1 MKRLLALLALLI
13 AGASQLFPPIHAQ
26 SISSYVVASSL
37 SGADACVQIANG
49 WAVLVAAGY
58 TAGVV
63 DARSFQGNQTCSE
76 NPFTNYPVGAS
87 GNNNFSG
94 TLLLSGA
101 NFLLSDTMIIP
112 GGARITGAGGRTMN
126 NPPFTQAGAGF
137 QAMNSFP
144 AGHQIV
150 QYGISRT
157 NNPEGIWIDHVGIN
171 CMHPDSTFDGS
182 SIGILNKYA
191 QENSGGDH
199 IDMVGCETGI
209 DIESGGDDSGPFDSL
224 HITITGGDA
233 TAHCVTIGLGFSFR
247 GIHGFSCVGQSSGT
261 QQNVGVYIDG
271 ENTMIESAHIEQFVT
286 GIEVASAHF
295 VQGLTLTNI
304 GCQGGVTNVMTTCID
319 IASANNPMG
328 YFINNVR
335 VVNSGSGLP
344 NVLVDHVNGGV
355 TIPGASADPT
365 LGFYGCNASGACGS
379 SSPIANSARIPY
391 WMSDWTGNTT
401 ASMSSSANTVI
412 GRSFTLKAPS
422 GPFSN
427 IYAIVNT
434 QDATGT
440 DLYSLAIADSTG
452 HAICHPTTGVPLTAS
467 SGQSVTFPCSE
478 GTVSGLQ
485 PGNVY
490 ILLSTGSATT
500 GKIMGTPGNAF
511 LGGLNNTAIAG
522 CTSASGVITF
532 TTPCTISL
540 SYPTVIGNMP
550 VMMLH

>member
-1 MKRLLALLALLI
+1 MKRLLALLALLV

-126 NPPFTQAGAGF
+126 SPPFTQAGAGF

-157 NNPEGIWIDHVGIN
+157 NNPEGIWMDHVGIN
-171 CMHPDSTFDGS
+171 CMHPDTTFDAAS
-182 SIGILNKYA
+182 TGILNKFA

-199 IDMVGCETGI
+199 IDITGCETGV

-224 HITITGGDA
+224 HVTIAGGDA

-286 GIEVASAHF
+286 GIEVSSAHF

-304 GCQGGVTNVMTTCID
+304 GCQGGATFTMTSCID
-319 IASANNPMG
+319 ISATGNPSG
-328 YFINNVR
+328 YFINGVR
-335 VVNSGSGLP
+335 VVNSGTGLP
-344 NVLVDHVNGGV
+344 NVLVDHVSGGV
-355 TIPGASADPT
+355 TIPGTSADPT
-365 LGFYGCNASGACGS
+365 LGFYGCNASGACSS
-379 SSPIANSARIPY
+379 SSPIANSARVPF
-391 WMSDWTGNTT
+391 WTGDWNGNTST
-401 ASMSSSANTVI
+401 SLSSSGNTII
-412 GRSFTLKAPS
+412 GRSLLVKTPT
-422 GPFSN
+422 GPFSS
-427 IYAIVNT
+427 IYAVVNT

-440 DLYSLAIADSTG
+440 DLYSLAIATTAG
-452 HAICHPTTGVPLTAS
+452 VAICHPTTGVALTGVS
-467 SGQSVTFPCSE
+467 TSLVQFPCSE
-478 GTVSGLQ
+478 GTISGLA
-485 PGNVY
+485 PGEY

-500 GKIMGTPGNAF
+500 GKLMGSQGSALVGTY
-511 LGGLNNTAIAG
+511 NNTAVGG
-522 CTSASGVITF
+522 CTSASGVINF
-532 TTPCTISL
+532 STPCSISL
-540 SYPTVIGNMP
+540 STAVVIGNMP
-550 VMMLH
+550 VITLH